1 MQSSSRSRPRAQPFQ
16 SHASAFTA
24 ASRQAQQSR
33 TTNSLPPQQSYSLAG
48 HPQSQHATHPG
59 ARPTFVA
66 EGYRQLNPEYER
78 QVHDPTFSL
87 GGNLPHTVR
96 GFMARKDR
104 NGKEWRQPVQEAV
117 GETEGPEATETEEK
131 GETEIP
137 PQLEN
142 AEEWRDEETEQ
153 QAGTYQ
159 SMYWSWGFAAM
170 LGIYISGGS
179 SGGHLNP
186 ALSLMLC
193 FYRGFPLR
201 RVPSYVFFQ
210 ILGAFCGALLAFAVY
225 RDDILHLDAFFTE
238 FLATA
243 VLSGSI
249 LALGDDS
256 NSPPGAGMHAFIIG
270 LLVTTLLMSV
280 GYNTTGCFNPARDLG
295 PRLAALAVGYPTSIF
310 NVSSAWWIWGGWG
323 ATISGA
329 LVGAGVYDA
338 CVFKGGESPVNYST
352 RKWEV
357 EGRKTEIS
365 WLKAFGKKGKA
376 GGLEGKLEKGEI

>member
-1 MQSSSRSRPRAQPFQ
+1 M
-16 SHASAFTA
+16 
-24 ASRQAQQSR
+24 
-33 TTNSLPPQQSYSLAG
+33 
-48 HPQSQHATHPG
+48 
-59 ARPTFVA
+59 
-66 EGYRQLNPEYER
+66 
-78 QVHDPTFSL
+78 
-87 GGNLPHTVR
+87 
-96 GFMARKDR
+96 
-104 NGKEWRQPVQEAV
+104 QEAV

-142 AEEWRDEETEQ
+142 AEEWRDEETEVGSPASSSRIPQPQHEQQWQDKGGDEQAPEDWSFNTWSCIRRRFQNPLGEWLGTLVLCFVGISSNLAVTTSQQ

-225 RDDILHLDAFFTE
+225 RDDILHLDGGLLPQSTGIAIYTQPKAWISPATAFFTE